1 VYVHL
6 VAFSTLWL
14 EIPDA
19 IAYHVGTRTV
29 WARDEQE
36 RRPKPSQFD
45 IQQNVYPT
53 GIKNLPAPKRRCL
66 RATSREHEIR
76 VGSYSTISWGYR
88 LPQNP

>member
-1 VYVHL
+1 LLL

-19 IAYHVGTRTV
+19 IAYHVDTRKV
-29 WARDEQE
+29 WARDERE
-36 RRPKPSQFD
+36 LTPKPFQFD
-45 IQQNVYPT
+45 LQENVCPT
-53 GIKNLPAPKRRCL
+53 GIKILPAPKRRCL

-76 VGSYSTISWGYR
+76 VESYSTISWGYR